1 MHFSKSRYF
10 FFLASLDS
18 QISVFVHSRKLS
30 RFVTFYPNF
39 SWVQIQS
46 LLFTSNLICWKKYGL
61 SLLLQSPL
69 FLFCV
74 FSTAVSFFFFIYY
87 MCSSIFSALDMFFS
101 MIASLYFFFFFKFGC
116 TGPTT
121 LDILIQRP
129 RDLRDMGIGEILQG
143 VGALSVKDIL
153 YIQLYMN

>member
-46 LLFTSNLICWKKYGL
+46 LLFTSSLICWKKYGL

-87 MCSSIFSALDMFFS
+87 MCSSIFSALDMFF
-101 MIASLYFFFFFKFGC
+101 LYDYFSPFLFLFQIWLHWPYNFRHSDTK
-116 TGPTT
+116 T
-121 LDILIQRP
+121 
-129 RDLRDMGIGEILQG
+129 
-143 VGALSVKDIL
+143 
-153 YIQLYMN
+153 